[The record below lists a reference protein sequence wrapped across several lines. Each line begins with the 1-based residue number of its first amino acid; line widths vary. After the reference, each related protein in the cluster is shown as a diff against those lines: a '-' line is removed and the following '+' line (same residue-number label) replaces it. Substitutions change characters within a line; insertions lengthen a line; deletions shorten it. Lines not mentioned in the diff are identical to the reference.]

1 MGHTPIAAIVQRRLS
16 KNGPQPPDRRSTGRQ
31 ENAGEAVR
39 RRRRRSRS
47 IEPRSRLILI
57 GVTALVLVGGFI
69 MLLNRADSAAPERE
83 VVRIELPDAFKD

>member
-1 MGHTPIAAIVQRRLS
+1 
-16 KNGPQPPDRRSTGRQ
+16 
-31 ENAGEAVR
+31 
-39 RRRRRSRS
+39 
-47 IEPRSRLILI
+47 LI